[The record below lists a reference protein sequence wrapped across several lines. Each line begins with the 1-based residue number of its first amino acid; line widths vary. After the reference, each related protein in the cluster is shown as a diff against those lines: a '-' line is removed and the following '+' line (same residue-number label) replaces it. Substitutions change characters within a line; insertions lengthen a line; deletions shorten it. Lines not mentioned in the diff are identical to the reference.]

1 MKPTNMEDELEF
13 LMDSLAEDL
22 DKVSGHLDKAML
34 KIRAGRA
41 NPSMLE
47 GVMVEY
53 YGNMTQ
59 LSQMANVNTP
69 DARTLFIQPFDK
81 SSIQDIEKAILT
93 SNLGFNP
100 MNNGDAVIINI
111 PPLTEERRRE
121 LVKMAKVEGEDAKIS
136 VRSARKVSMDEV
148 KRLEKDGLSED
159 RRKDVEKEVQTRID
173 TMVTQIDT
181 KVSTKEV
188 DIMKV

>member
-1 MKPTNMEDELEF
+1 MEDELEF
-13 LMDSLAEDL
+13 LIDSLMEDL
-22 DKVSGHLDKAML
+22 DKVSGHLDKSLL

-47 GVMVEY
+47 GVMVQY
-53 YGNMTQ
+53 YGTMTQ
-59 LSQMANVNTP
+59 LSQMTNINTP

-81 SSIQDIEKAILT
+81 SSIQDIEKAILK

-111 PPLTEERRRE
+111 PPLTEERRHE

-136 VRSARKVSMDEV
+136 LRSARKVSMDEV

-159 RRKDVEKEVQTRID
+159 RRKDVEIAIQSRID
-173 TMVTQIDT
+173 TMVTQLES
-181 KVSTKEV
+181 KVATKEI

>member
-1 MKPTNMEDELEF
+1 MEDELEF
-13 LMDSLAEDL
+13 LIDSLMEDL
-22 DKVSGHLDKAML
+22 DKLSGHLDKSLL

-47 GVMVEY
+47 GVMVQY
-53 YGNMTQ
+53 YGTMTQ
-59 LSQMANVNTP
+59 LSQMTNINTP

-81 SSIQDIEKAILT
+81 SSIQDIEKAILK

-111 PPLTEERRRE
+111 PPLTEERRHE
-121 LVKMAKVEGEDAKIS
+121 LVKMAKVEAEEAKIS
-136 VRSARKVSMDEV
+136 LRSARKVSMDEV

-159 RRKDVEKEVQTRID
+159 RRKDVEIAIQSRID
-173 TMVTQIDT
+173 TMVTQLEA
-181 KVSTKEV
+181 KVAAKEV